1 MIRAVIFDMDGTMVN
16 TEDLWKEVNS
26 ELAEKYGVIFEDNI
40 RTKMMGRKEEDALKI
55 FRDFY
60 GLPVSVNELLLAR
73 KQMLFEKI
81 DKVAINPGLIE
92 LIGLLEKL
100 NIKKAIAT
108 STYKDFA
115 YAVIKAINV
124 GENFPVVITGDTV
137 VKGKPNPDIFIKAA
151 NTLGV
156 EPQNCLV
163 LEDAQNG
170 VEAGYNA
177 GMMVLAIPHKHSLN
191 QDFSKANKVLN
202 SLKEI
207 DEAMIN
213 SL

>member
-26 ELAEKYGVIFEDNI
+26 ELAEKYGVIFEVNL

-60 GLPVSVNELLLAR
+60 ELSVSVNELLLAR
-73 KQMLFEKI
+73 KQLLFEKI

-137 VKGKPNPDIFIKAA
+137 VKGKPSPDIFIKAA

-177 GMMVLAIPHKHSLN
+177 GMKVLAIPHEHSLN